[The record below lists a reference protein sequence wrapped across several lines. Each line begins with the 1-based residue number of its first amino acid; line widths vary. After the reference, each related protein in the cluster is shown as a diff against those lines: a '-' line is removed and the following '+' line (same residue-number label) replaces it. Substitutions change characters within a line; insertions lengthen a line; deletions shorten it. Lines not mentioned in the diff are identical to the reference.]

1 MEALKDRNHL
11 IKTKPNNAMN
21 IILQK
26 CVFGVLCVTLLLRT
40 DNRGLQARNA
50 GDFVSSSTFAFPIVL
65 ARFAQDGTQI
75 VSLASGNVLIC
86 RRIAAAAA

>member
-11 IKTKPNNAMN
+11 IKTKPNNAIN

-40 DNRGLQARNA
+40 DNRGSKCWRLC
-50 GDFVSSSTFAFPIVL
+50 VMSSSTFAFPIVL
-65 ARFAQDGTQI
+65 ARRPGSDKIRVSCDFRLLDGTI
-75 VSLASGNVLIC
+75 PVRV
-86 RRIAAAAA
+86 